1 MLEAIKRISLSLS
14 TCFFHVES
22 ESGIKNFLSAKTK
35 ALERYKGS
43 KIVKNAVFGQFMGSM
58 TS

>member
-1 MLEAIKRISLSLS
+1 MHFDLLFNE
-14 TCFFHVES
+14 ES
-22 ESGIKNFLSAKTK
+22 ESGIKNNYLSAEIK